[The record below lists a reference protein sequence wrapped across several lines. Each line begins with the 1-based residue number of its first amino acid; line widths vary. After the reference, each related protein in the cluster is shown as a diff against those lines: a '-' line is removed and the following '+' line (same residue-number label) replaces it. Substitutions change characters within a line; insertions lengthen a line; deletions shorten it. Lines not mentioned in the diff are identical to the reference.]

1 MEGTKRKIKKNSF
14 KTEGF
19 SRDLEKAEGSNDM
32 MLVTFLG
39 NEKEQR
45 RVRNKN
51 TLDEKVGEKKIG
63 LERKNCDIQIKELS
77 AEQRLIKSRYVNMV
91 RRTKANEISMNEG
104 KK

>member
-1 MEGTKRKIKKNSF
+1 
-14 KTEGF
+14 
-19 SRDLEKAEGSNDM
+19 M

-51 TLDEKVGEKKIG
+51 TLDEKVGEKKIA
-63 LERKNCDIQIKELS
+63 LERKNRDIQIKELS
-77 AEQRLIKSRYVNMV
+77 AEQRLMKSRYVNMV
-91 RRTKANEISMNEG
+91 RRTKANKISMNEG

>member
-1 MEGTKRKIKKNSF
+1 
-14 KTEGF
+14 
-19 SRDLEKAEGSNDM
+19 M

-51 TLDEKVGEKKIG
+51 TLDEKVGEKKIA
-63 LERKNCDIQIKELS
+63 LERKNRDIQIKELS
-77 AEQRLIKSRYVNMV
+77 AEQRLMKSRYVNMV

>member
-1 MEGTKRKIKKNSF
+1 
-14 KTEGF
+14 
-19 SRDLEKAEGSNDM
+19 M

-45 RVRNKN
+45 TVRNKN
-51 TLDEKVGEKKIG
+51 TLDEKVGKKKIA
-63 LERKNCDIQIKELS
+63 LERKNRDIQIKELS
-77 AEQRLIKSRYVNMV
+77 AEQRLMKSRYVNMV